1 MSETIA
7 DLANDILHT
16 PDWDPISIHSP
27 HTITLPLEKESTDD
41 SPFVP
46 GKELDVQV
54 FPDPRGRVEIYID
67 DGITAIPDIGDNK
80 LRGTNAMALAIHT
93 ICR

>member
-1 MSETIA
+1 VSETIA